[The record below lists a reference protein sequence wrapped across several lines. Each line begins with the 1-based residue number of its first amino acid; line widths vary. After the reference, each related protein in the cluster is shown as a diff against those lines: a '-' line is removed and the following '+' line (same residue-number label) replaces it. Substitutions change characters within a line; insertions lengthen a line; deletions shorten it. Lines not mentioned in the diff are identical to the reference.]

1 MNEFDKVE
9 QSYRRRGLPSLFSDT
24 LHVELLLGPS
34 KEEVYDILNSFGSGR
49 KKSKLVRNVQSG
61 SLIAVENQPDNLCL
75 FLAIALTIQHKK
87 VQEIENRAFR
97 KTQQK
102 HFDRL
107 STGEGYYKQMRNQ
120 MSRALLNSIINIGFA
135 VGYNLPAYSV
145 EEHVPIVQEYF
156 YQLPT
161 EERCRLVV
169 FEEVFLTEFNN
180 YFTGRVF
187 SMEC

>member
-49 KKSKLVRNVQSG
+49 KKSKLIRNVQSG
-61 SLIAVENQPDNLCL
+61 SLIAVENQPDNFCL

-87 VQEIENRAFR
+87 VQKIENRAFR

-120 MSRALLNSIINIGFA
+120 MSRALLNSIINSGFA

-169 FEEVFLTEFNN
+169 FGEVFFN
-180 YFTGRVF
+180 GI
-187 SMEC
+187 